1 MPTGRYHVCFAWPF
15 DRFYMEEKLAPEAE
29 WASRRDKQGGVAVVR
44 VWRGLGVIEDLE
56 LGGRPIRDV
65 ARERLKR

>member
-1 MPTGRYHVCFAWPF
+1 MPVPLETAMLVTCVDAPA
-15 DRFYMEEKLAPEAE
+15 LAY
-29 WASRRDKQGGVAVVR
+29 VVVVVR

-65 ARERLKR
+65 ARERLRR